1 MILSFMLRKLGIVL
15 QRYAFHRWRIWDEG
29 KGVLEEEDDEVTFGY
44 VEFKMLLKYLN
55 RNGTVG

>member
-1 MILSFMLRKLGIVL
+1 M
-15 QRYAFHRWRIWDEG
+15 WDEG

>member
-1 MILSFMLRKLGIVL
+1 M
-15 QRYAFHRWRIWDEG
+15 
-29 KGVLEEEDDEVTFGY
+29 LEEEIDEVTFGY